1 MSDKTPSARWRI
13 VPVVVGLLLLVGG
26 CESVGVWG
34 SDDGDGPPPNERV
47 PVDTL
52 GTGNV
57 PADVLDQGS
66 YADIE
71 DETKEVLQSEEA
83 YAAFWK
89 HMHANRTP
97 TPDRPSVDFD
107 QEVVVAIVLGRRP
120 TGGYGV
126 HIDTVRAL
134 PNSDLVQVAFTE
146 GKPGE
151 NCTVPTVETSPYILA
166 TVEADHDFVFK
177 KLTVTGSCE

>member
-1 MSDKTPSARWRI
+1 MSDAAASPQWRMA
-13 VPVVVGLLLLVGG
+13 PVIVGLLLLVGG

-34 SDDGDGPPPNERV
+34 SGDSDGPPPNEHV
-47 PVDTL
+47 IVDTL

-71 DETKEVLQSEEA
+71 DETKEVLQSDEA
-83 YAAFWK
+83 YAAFWQR
-89 HMHANRTP
+89 MHANRTP

-126 HIDTVRAL
+126 HIDSVQAL
-134 PNSDLVQVAFTE
+134 PNSDLVQVTFTE
-146 GKPGE
+146 GAPGE
-151 NCTVPTVETSPYILA
+151 NCTVPMVETSPYVLA
-166 TVEADHDFVFK
+166 TVETDRDFVFK